1 MSTVRKDLNRGH
13 EDAAARVL
21 KVLKQMGDP
30 LDAQITLAVA
40 ALYICYTRHIKGDS
54 FVSHLK
60 ANMEGIAQNEAVLTT
75 LMNNVSNQVS
85 GKIIMMP
92 PIGGKTMAS

>member
-21 KVLKQMGDP
+21 KALKQMGDP
-30 LDAQITLAVA
+30 LDAQITLAVVS
-40 ALYICYTRHIKGDS
+40 LFICYTRHIQGDS
-54 FVSHLK
+54 FISHLR
-60 ANMEGIAQNEAVLTT
+60 ANMENIAQNEQVLVT

-85 GKIIMMP
+85 GKIIMLP
-92 PIGGKTMAS
+92 PQAGRTKAN